1 MNLYEINSQIM
12 AAFEAAVD
20 METGEIINEAAYEA
34 LNGLQMEREEKI
46 EGILLW
52 IKNLTADANA
62 LKREKQAFADRQ
74 AAAERKAESLKRYV
88 ADALAGEKFQTERVS
103 VTWRKSEAAEFT
115 GNIALLPPPC
125 IRVKTEVSLEELKRK
140 LKEGAIIPARAW
152 WCGTTSRSS
161 RWHYGR
167 EKEHIRDDQRRHG
180 RCGRD
185 REGQEE
191 PAAGI
196 HVPRN

>member
-34 LNGLQMEREEKI
+34 LNRLQMEREEKI

-62 LKREKQAFADRQ
+62 LKKEKQAFADRQ

-115 GNIALLPPPC
+115 GNIALLPPSC
-125 IRVKTEVSLEELKRK
+125 IRVKPEVNLAELKQR
-140 LKEGAIIPARAW
+140 LKGGAIIPGARL
-152 WCGTTSRSS
+152 
-161 RWHYGR
+161 
-167 EKEHIRDDQRRHG
+167 
-180 RCGRD
+180 
-185 REGQEE
+185 
-191 PAAGI
+191 
-196 HVPRN
+196 VVRNNIQIK

>member
-1 MNLYEINSQIM
+1 MTDRCDLCAMYMATDGDACARCRKQRRAGKNIISMREEYRMNLYEINSQIM

-20 METGEIINEAAYEA
+20 METGEIINEEAYEA
-34 LNGLQMEREEKI
+34 LNGLQMERGEKI

-140 LKEGAIIPARAW
+140 LKEGAIIPGARL
-152 WCGTTSRSS
+152 
-161 RWHYGR
+161 
-167 EKEHIRDDQRRHG
+167 
-180 RCGRD
+180 
-185 REGQEE
+185 
-191 PAAGI
+191 
-196 HVPRN
+196 VVRNNIQIK

>member
-20 METGEIINEAAYEA
+20 METGEIINEEAYEA
-34 LNGLQMEREEKI
+34 LNGLQMERGEKI

-125 IRVKTEVSLEELKRK
+125 IRVKKPEVSLEEIKGK
-140 LKEGAIIPARAW
+140 LKEGAIIPGARL
-152 WCGTTSRSS
+152 
-161 RWHYGR
+161 
-167 EKEHIRDDQRRHG
+167 
-180 RCGRD
+180 
-185 REGQEE
+185 
-191 PAAGI
+191 
-196 HVPRN
+196 VVRNNIQIK